1 MNTRDPKA
9 IAIGAAAII
18 ALVVAAIFIWNQM
31 QALRP
36 NAIYRN
42 AKSPEESRR
51 ALEESQKKFQTPQER
66 FQRMKRSA
74 APGPNAPATTP

>member
-1 MNTRDPKA
+1 MPMNTKA

-18 ALVVAAIFIWNQM
+18 ALVIAAIFIWNQM
-31 QALRP
+31 QTLAP

-42 AKSPEESRR
+42 AKSPEESKR
-51 ALEESQKKFQTPQER
+51 ALQESQKKYQTPQDR

-74 APGPNAPATTP
+74 PPGPNAPATTP